1 MEDEKIVELLYV
13 HENNSLEEVAN
24 KYGSMIYNISN
35 RILNDEQDAQECVND
50 TYMKIWNTIP
60 PYKPNFLK
68 SFICKIVRQISI
80 DKYRGNKAQKRDGSY
95 DVPLLDLDY
104 EIIDNHSIEN
114 ELESKALSDCINE
127 YVKSLNIE
135 NQTLFIRR
143 YFLAESIKELSKRFE
158 MNENIV
164 AVKLF
169 RIRKDLI
176 KYLKREEYE
185 IEKI

>member
-24 KYGSMIYNISN
+24 KYGTMLYNLSKG
-35 RILNDEQDAQECVND
+35 ILKDEQDAEECVND
-50 TYMKIWNTIP
+50 TYMKIWDTIP
-60 PYKPNFLK
+60 PYKPTFLK

-80 DKYRGNKAQKRDGSY
+80 DKYRGNKAKKRDGSF

-104 EIIDNHSIEN
+104 EIIDNHSVEN
-114 ELESKALSDCINE
+114 ELESTALNDCINE
-127 YVKSLNIE
+127 YIKDLNVE
-135 NQTLFIRR
+135 NQALFIRR
-143 YFLAESIKELSKRFE
+143 YFLSESVKELSKRFE
-158 MNENIV
+158 INENLIT
-164 AVKLF
+164 VKLF

-176 KYLKREEYE
+176 KYLKREGYE